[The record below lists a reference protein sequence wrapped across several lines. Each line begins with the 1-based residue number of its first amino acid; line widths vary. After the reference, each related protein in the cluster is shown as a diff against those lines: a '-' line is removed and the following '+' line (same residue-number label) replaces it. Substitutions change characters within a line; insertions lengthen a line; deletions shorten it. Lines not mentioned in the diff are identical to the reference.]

1 MTQASLRTFYDGSYR
16 ILGRPVGPFAMNQY
30 LVVAGADAVLIDAG
44 APPEPFARA
53 ANALD
58 AELRE
63 IWLTH
68 AHVDHVA
75 GLAETKRQHDV
86 PIRLHDAGIP
96 VLSQAVATGLMFGM
110 QVEPPPPPDL
120 SIVDEQRLTVGGIAF
135 VALHTPGHAPGH
147 IAFYDADHGQL
158 LVGDLLFRGSIGR
171 LDLPGC
177 DTDAMRQSLAR
188 ILTLPDDVVVYP
200 GHMEPTTIGEE
211 RRSNPFLREFGL
223 T

>member
-53 ANALD
+53 AAAHD
-58 AELRE
+58 AEIRE
-63 IWLTH
+63 VWLTH

-75 GLAETKRQHDV
+75 GLAETKRQHPV
-86 PIRLHDAGIP
+86 PVLLHSAGIP
-96 VLSQAVATGLMFGM
+96 VLSQAVATGMMFGM
-110 QVEPPPPPDL
+110 QIDEPPQPDRILEDGQAL
-120 SIVDEQRLTVGGIAF
+120 SVGGIAF
-135 VALHTPGHAPGH
+135 RALHTPGHAPGH

-177 DTDAMRQSLAR
+177 DTNAMRQSLAR
-188 ILTLPDDVVVYP
+188 ILELPDDVVVYP

-223 T
+223 V